1 MPLEN
6 NPLKQYFRR
15 PAVYV
20 KLPSQGKYYHPGVF
34 DMPINEEVPIYPM
47 TAIDEITTKTPD
59 ALYNGSAMADLIKSC
74 VPSIKDPWAI
84 NSMDIDAILIGIR
97 AAAGGSEMEIEST
110 CPACTTPGKYGL
122 NLIAMLGQMRA
133 GDYDTELEVNDLRI
147 KFRPLTYKEMNEASI
162 GQIEIQRVFFLL
174 EQETDEEIRKQK
186 SQDALKKVTELT
198 IKLLT
203 GAIEYIETPNT
214 RVDDKTFIG
223 DFLRNCDKTV
233 YVTIRDHN
241 GSLKAQTEIKP
252 LKIKCVNCT
261 HEYDQ
266 PFTLNSSDF
275 FG

>member
-1 MPLEN
+1 MAIDN

-15 PAVYV
+15 PAVFV
-20 KLPSQGKYYHPGVF
+20 KLPSQGKYYTKNVLELPA
-34 DMPINEEVPIYPM
+34 NEELPIYPM

-97 AAAGGSEMEIEST
+97 AAAGGAEMEIESE
-110 CPACTTPGKYGL
+110 CPACETVGKYGL
-122 NLIAMLGQMRA
+122 NLIAMLSQMRP
-133 GDYDTELEVNDLRI
+133 GDYDTELEVNDLKI

-162 GQIEIQRVFFLL
+162 GQIEIQRVFFML
-174 EQETDEEIRKQK
+174 EQEQDEEIRKQK
-186 SQDALKKVTELT
+186 SQETLKRVTELT

-203 GAIEYIETPNT
+203 GAIEYIETPTT
-214 RVDDKTFIG
+214 RVDDKNYIM
-223 DFLRNCDKTV
+223 DFLRNCDKNL
-233 YVTIRDHN
+233 YVTLRDYN
-241 GSLKAQTEIKP
+241 GELKSQTEIKP
-252 LKIKCVNCT
+252 LKIKCVNCSN
-261 HEYDQ
+261 EYDQ

>member
-34 DMPINEEVPIYPM
+34 DMPVNEEVPIYPM

-59 ALYNGSAMADLIKSC
+59 ALYNGSAMAELIKSC

-97 AAAGGSEMEIEST
+97 AAAGGSDMEIESN
-110 CPACTTPGKYGL
+110 CPACDTIGKYGL
-122 NLIAMLGQMRA
+122 NLIAMLGQMRP
-133 GDYDTELEVNDLRI
+133 GDYETALEVNDLKI

-174 EQETDEEIRKQK
+174 EQETDEEVRKQK

-203 GAIEYIETPNT
+203 GAIEYIDTPTT
-214 RVDDKTFIG
+214 RVEDKAFIS
-223 DFLRNCDKTV
+223 DFLRNCDKAV
-233 YVTIRDHN
+233 YVNIRDHN

-261 HEYDQ
+261 HEYEQ

>member
-1 MPLEN
+1 MAIDN

-15 PAVYV
+15 PAVFV
-20 KLPSQGKYYHPGVF
+20 KLPSQGKYYTKNVLELPA
-34 DMPINEEVPIYPM
+34 NEELPIYPM

-97 AAAGGSEMEIEST
+97 AAAGGSEMEIESG
-110 CPACTTPGKYGL
+110 CPACETVGKYGL
-122 NLIAMLGQMRA
+122 NLIAMLSQMKP
-133 GDYDTELEVNDLRI
+133 GDYDTELEVNDLKI

-162 GQIEIQRVFFLL
+162 GQIEIQRVFFML
-174 EQETDEEIRKQK
+174 EQEQDEEIRKQK
-186 SQDALKKVTELT
+186 SQETLKRVTELT

-203 GAIEYIETPNT
+203 GAIEYIETPTT
-214 RVDDKTFIG
+214 RVDDKNYIM
-223 DFLRNCDKTV
+223 DFLRNCDKNL
-233 YVTIRDHN
+233 YVTLRDYN
-241 GSLKAQTEIKP
+241 GELKSQTEIKP
-252 LKIKCVNCT
+252 LKIKCVNCSN
-261 HEYDQ
+261 EYDQ